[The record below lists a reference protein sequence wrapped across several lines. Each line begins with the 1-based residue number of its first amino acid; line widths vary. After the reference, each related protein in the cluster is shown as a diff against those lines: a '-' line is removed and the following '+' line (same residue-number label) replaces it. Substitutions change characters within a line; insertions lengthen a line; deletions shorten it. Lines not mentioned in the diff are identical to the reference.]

1 MRPMQCTHQ
10 PTGEQM
16 NAKSMLEEI
25 REANLTY
32 LVLAQNMIR
41 DDKPQAMYRLGVSE
55 DVATMIETL
64 TPAQLVKVA
73 ATSQLVCRFACNDE
87 MVWGLLT
94 SHTKDRELSG
104 VHVAIL
110 RAAEFA
116 EAA

>member
-1 MRPMQCTHQ
+1 
-10 PTGEQM
+10 M
-16 NAKSMLEEI
+16 NASFNSMLEEI

-32 LVLAQNMIR
+32 LMLAQNMIR
-41 DDKPQAMYRLGVSE
+41 EDKSQAMYRLGVTE
-55 DVATMIETL
+55 EVAGIIEAL

-73 ATSQLVCRFACNDE
+73 GANQLVCRVACNDE

-94 SHTKDRELSG
+94 SHSKDRELSG

-110 RAAEFA
+110 RAAELA

>member
-1 MRPMQCTHQ
+1 MRPKQHRQQQ
-10 PTGEQM
+10 PGDTM
-16 NAKSMLEEI
+16 KANNMLEEI

-32 LVLAQNMIR
+32 LMLAQNMIR
-41 DDKPQAMYRLGVSE
+41 EDKPQAMYRLGVSE
-55 DVATMIETL
+55 DVAGMIESL

-87 MVWGLLT
+87 MVWGLLA

-110 RAAEFA
+110 RAGEFA

>member
-1 MRPMQCTHQ
+1 METIPN
-10 PTGEQM
+10 G
-16 NAKSMLEEI
+16 MLEDI

-32 LVLAQNMIR
+32 LMLAQNMIR
-41 DDKPQAMYRLGVSE
+41 EDKSQAMYRLGVTE
-55 DVATMIETL
+55 DVAGIIEGL

-73 ATSQLVCRFACNDE
+73 GTNQLVCRFACNDE

-94 SHTKDRELSG
+94 SHTKDRELAG

>member
-1 MRPMQCTHQ
+1 
-10 PTGEQM
+10 M
-16 NAKSMLEEI
+16 NATTMLDDI

-41 DDKPQAMYRLGVSE
+41 EDKPQAMYRLGISE
-55 DVATMIETL
+55 DVASMISSL

-73 ATSQLVCRFACNDE
+73 GTNQLVCRFACNDE
-87 MVWGLLT
+87 VVWGLLG

-110 RAAEFA
+110 RSSEFA